1 MGSLPGVA
9 GDAIGTSRSDD
20 HKQGIA
26 SKSFIPRNQFS
37 WQQIAV
43 AALLPMVQSA
53 LEKCP

>member
-9 GDAIGTSRSDD
+9 GDAIGTSRNGD

-37 WQQIAV
+37 GNKLLSSL
-43 AALLPMVQSA
+43 AA
-53 LEKCP
+53 